1 MIHHVGDAQADFG
14 SADFHESSKHHN
26 GKYFVMSFP
35 YSNGGYLQLHYGE
48 NMECFLESTE
58 AIFEHI
64 GGIPPEIWF
73 DNTKTIVTKII
84 KDGSR
89 EITERFARFQEH
101 YGFKS
106 IFMNQASGWEK
117 GSYPQFNFYR
127 ETRPM

>member
-64 GGIPPEIWF
+64 GASHLKSGL
-73 DNTKTIVTKII
+73 
-84 KDGSR
+84 
-89 EITERFARFQEH
+89 ITQRPSLQ
-101 YGFKS
+101 KS
-106 IFMNQASGWEK
+106 
-117 GSYPQFNFYR
+117 
-127 ETRPM
+127 